1 MKLIIGL
8 GNPEPRYDGT
18 RHNIGFEVV
27 DRLASSFQATFKA
40 GKGKYYE
47 AKGCH
52 RGESLLFIKP
62 TTYMNLSGQAVMA
75 AMQFYKVKRQD
86 MLIICDDLNLPVGT
100 IRLRAKGSDGGQ
112 NGLKHIIQQMGTNE
126 FARLRIGIRKGD
138 MPPGSFSSFVLG
150 KFGEEDR
157 GMMDKVV
164 ETSADAVLDFAIHG
178 IKHAMT
184 QFNKTVT

>member
-18 RHNIGFEVV
+18 RHNVGFEVV
-27 DRLASSFQATFKA
+27 DRLAASFQAPFKA
-40 GKGKYYE
+40 GKGKYHE
-47 AKGCH
+47 AKCSH
-52 RGESLLFIKP
+52 RGESLLFIRP
-62 TTYMNLSGQAVMA
+62 TTYMNHSGQAVMA
-75 AMQFYKVKRQD
+75 AMQFYKVKRQE
-86 MLIICDDLNLPVGT
+86 MLVICDDLNLPVGT

-150 KFGEEDR
+150 KFGEEEK
-157 GMMDKVV
+157 KVIEQV
-164 ETSADAVLDFAIHG
+164 LETSADAVLDFALNG
-178 IKHAMT
+178 IEHAMT
-184 QFNKTVT
+184 RFNKTVA